1 MQRFRLRQM
10 FAKVHKHTHR
20 HTRMLVYAH
29 KLYAPAFTCTHHNDV
44 MYTCKQMQTHTHTHT
59 HLYALTHA
67 HPHTQTCC
75 CPRRRLCMLQ
85 AHVFGSSKCMQKR
98 RVVSVYMLTH
108 RHTLTHTHT
117 HTYTRT
123 HVHTYTHTHSCN
135 RMSLVSSAQKI
146 LHSWDTT
153 ASLYNRNTLLA
164 IC

>member
-1 MQRFRLRQM
+1 
-10 FAKVHKHTHR
+10 
-20 HTRMLVYAH
+20 MLVYAH

-108 RHTLTHTHT
+108 THT

-123 HVHTYTHTHSCN
+123 YSTPGTQKQAYTTETPLWQYADQTAHASSHRKTVLPPRKKMFCAQFLDVIHSSHRWQSN
-135 RMSLVSSAQKI
+135 PI
-146 LHSWDTT
+146 
-153 ASLYNRNTLLA
+153 
-164 IC
+164 